1 MSREVSVS
9 FQGPYR
15 LLGLVPYMYVVCHPA
30 GGAHGTTLLVTD
42 SFVFRGS
49 WLWASVQVHWKRQ
62 LQQSS
67 GHQQSHDGSAA
78 GTHFTSCKPGL
89 HSMQADQS

>member
-30 GGAHGTTLLVTD
+30 GGAHGTTLLVTGF
-42 SFVFRGS
+42 SVFRLSVIGLLVFPTS
-49 WLWASVQVHWKRQ
+49 MRRKKNWLLWSKYFFPV
-62 LQQSS
+62 
-67 GHQQSHDGSAA
+67 
-78 GTHFTSCKPGL
+78 
-89 HSMQADQS
+89 